1 MDSDGLHARLLRLR
15 PRTVLNRPP
24 LTLRGGLRASA
35 SVPVRPA
42 ALGERVQD
50 SGCRRWDRGRQ
61 LAGHGTGHW
70 LVARPLIDKARDERQ
85 VSRHDRHSP
94 SPGCAS
100 CLRRPTSGGSICPAV
115 RAAPLPARTC
125 AAAFATARRRWR
137 QARSRAP
144 HASQRASEERD
155 KRRTRTPHDGQSAGL
170 HDYFMGCACY
180 YIAIGSASSCAK
192 RAARGLASGRMD

>member
-100 CLRRPTSGGSICPAV
+100 CLRRPTSGGSICPSA
-115 RAAPLPARTC
+115 RAAPRPARTC
-125 AAAFATARRRWR
+125 AASARCRGAG
-137 QARSRAP
+137 QAAD
-144 HASQRASEERD
+144 E
-155 KRRTRTPHDGQSAGL
+155 
-170 HDYFMGCACY
+170 
-180 YIAIGSASSCAK
+180 I
-192 RAARGLASGRMD
+192 AARWAELGFTRLLEALYMLFDWQSECFRQNSCQRLRQRSNGTKSVFG